1 MFMTLV
7 GADGSCGLL
16 GSGCRSWRE
25 VSAVLFWLASFRVR
39 AIARSSMQLVNYLT
53 LIDQQLRGEHIR
65 DIEVA
70 V

>member
-1 MFMTLV
+1 MWLTRLWMPFV
-7 GADGSCGLL
+7 A
-16 GSGCRSWRE
+16 RSERGF
-25 VSAVLFWLASFRVR
+25 VWLASFRVR
-39 AIARSSMQLVNYLT
+39 AIARSSMQTVNYLT

>member
-1 MFMTLV
+1 
-7 GADGSCGLL
+7 
-16 GSGCRSWRE
+16 
-25 VSAVLFWLASFRVR
+25 VSAVLFWLASFRVI